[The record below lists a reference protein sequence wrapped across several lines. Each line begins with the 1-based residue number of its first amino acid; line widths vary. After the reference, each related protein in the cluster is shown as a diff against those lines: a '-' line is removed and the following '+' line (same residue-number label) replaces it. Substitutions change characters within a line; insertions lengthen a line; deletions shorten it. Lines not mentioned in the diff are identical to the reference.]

1 MQKDK
6 KKTVFNES
14 FYWKGQRFI
23 YFIAFPILT
32 FAAALT
38 QGSFGFLAYGNFFFF
53 LYVSMFYYFPNVFF
67 LLFVNSFL
75 YGCFSRLNIYIRSFL
90 PLFIISLYFF
100 SVFGV
105 NDEIEMNWIHFDQA
119 NILRFTVPQFLLIL
133 TVLFFLNLKA
143 GRIEKLGQEEKN
155 S

>member
-133 TVLFFLNLKA
+133 TVLFFLN
-143 GRIEKLGQEEKN
+143 
-155 S
+155 

>member
-6 KKTVFNES
+6 KKTVFGKRQ
-14 FYWKGQRFI
+14 YWNGQRFT
-23 YFIAFPILT
+23 YFFAFPVLT

-38 QGSFGFLAYGNFFFF
+38 QGSFGFVAYGNFFFF

-67 LLFVNSFL
+67 LLSVNSFL

-90 PLFIISLYFF
+90 PLFIVSLYFF
-100 SVFGV
+100 LVSEGY
-105 NDEIEMNWIHFDQA
+105 DEIEMNWIHFDQA

-133 TVLFFLNLKA
+133 LILFLLNLKA

>member
-1 MQKDK
+1 MNIVYKMGLIVITEVEYQILHI
-6 KKTVFNES
+6 
-14 FYWKGQRFI
+14 RF
-23 YFIAFPILT
+23 FIL
-32 FAAALT
+32 
-38 QGSFGFLAYGNFFFF
+38 
-53 LYVSMFYYFPNVFF
+53 
-67 LLFVNSFL
+67 
-75 YGCFSRLNIYIRSFL
+75 
-90 PLFIISLYFF
+90 SLYFF